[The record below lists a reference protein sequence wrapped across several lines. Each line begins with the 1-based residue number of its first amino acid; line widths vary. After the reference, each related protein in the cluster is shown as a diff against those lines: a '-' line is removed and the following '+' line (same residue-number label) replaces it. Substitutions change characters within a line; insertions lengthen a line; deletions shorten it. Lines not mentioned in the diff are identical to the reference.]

1 MKITAMTLI
10 AATAVAGLEAQAAVR
25 TEKDIPYADG
35 PSRVLDIRVPVGET
49 NFPTVVWLH
58 GGGLSGGARHFIPLS
73 DGKIAQVAVEYRLLG
88 KDASRGE
95 DCIEDAAAAV
105 AWTLAHIAEYG
116 GDPKKVYLCGKSAGA
131 YLSMMVGMDPKWLAA
146 LGRSNRELAGI
157 VAVSGQATKHFNVR
171 KFAGDDDPQYLPKID
186 DLAPLAHVSKDVPPI
201 VSVCGEPPYEWK
213 CRAEEN
219 RLLVSSLEALGHP
232 FARYVECPLCD
243 HGRVD
248 APAWGY
254 IQLFVRGRLP

>member
-1 MKITAMTLI
+1 MIKRLAIALI
-10 AATAVAGLEAQAAVR
+10 AATLAGFDTFAAER
-25 TEKDIPYADG
+25 IEKGIPYADR
-35 PSRVLDIRVPVGET
+35 PSCVLDIRVPEGGT

-58 GGGLSGGARHFIPLS
+58 GGGLSGGSRHFIPLS
-73 DGKIAQVAVEYRLLG
+73 DGNIAQVAVEYRLLG
-88 KDASRGE
+88 KDATRGE

-105 AWTLAHIAEYG
+105 AWTFAHIAEYG
-116 GDPKKVYLCGKSAGA
+116 GDPSKIYLCGKSAGA
-131 YLSMMVGMDPKWLAA
+131 YLSLMVGMDGKWLAA
-146 LGRSNRELAGI
+146 HGLSNRDLAGI

-171 KFAGDDDPQYLPKID
+171 KFAGDGDPQYLPKID
-186 DLAPLAHVSKDVPPI
+186 SLAPLAHVSKDIPPL

-219 RLLVSSLEALGHP
+219 RFLVASLVALGHP

-248 APAWGY
+248 KPAWGY
-254 IQLFVRGRLP
+254 IELFVRGKLP